1 MMEELA
7 LHILDIVENSLKG
20 GASEVEIRIHEDARV
35 DSMAMEFTDNGRG
48 IPPAILETI
57 FDPFVTT
64 RTERRVGLGLS
75 FFRQAARQ
83 CGGDVTLTSSP
94 DRGTQVLATFG
105 LSHPDRQPMG
115 DLGATV
121 ATLLAGANGT
131 CIIMTIETDHG
142 DFTLDSRDL
151 VSELGD
157 DCFQNGM
164 VLNFVSETI
173 NEKRK
178 ELGAAP

>member
-1 MMEELA
+1 MEELA
-7 LHILDIVENSLKG
+7 LHILDIVENSFKG
-20 GASEVEIRIHEDARV
+20 RAGRVEVRITEDTRSDRLEIEV
-35 DSMAMEFTDNGRG
+35 TDDGRG
-48 IPPAILETI
+48 IPPEMIAVI

-83 CGGDVTLTSSP
+83 CGGDVTITSGP
-94 DRGTQVLATFG
+94 EPGTRVRATFG
-105 LSHPDRQPMG
+105 LSHTDRQPMG
-115 DLGATV
+115 DLGATM
-121 ATLLAGANGT
+121 ATLLAGAGDAR
-131 CIIMTIETDHG
+131 IILTLETGMG

-151 VSELGD
+151 RNELGD

-164 VLNFVSETI
+164 VLNFVSETV

-178 ELGAAP
+178 ELDAAT

>member
-7 LHILDIVENSLKG
+7 LHILDIVENSLAG
-20 GASEVEIRIHEDARV
+20 GASEVEIRIHEDAQL
-35 DSMAMEFTDNGRG
+35 DSMKMEISDNGRG

-83 CGGDVTLTSSP
+83 CDGDVTLTSSP
-94 DRGTQVLATFG
+94 DRGTQVLAAFS

-121 ATLLAGANGT
+121 ATLLAGANGVS
-131 CIIMTIETDHG
+131 IVVTIETDSG

-151 VSELGD
+151 AKELGS

-173 NEKRK
+173 NEKRS